1 MKTTT
6 PMKPILIRLR
16 PDARALLDRAA
27 DQQRQSRASIIEG
40 LIHAHL
46 VQTGDVQV
54 RLKRLLGPRR

>member
-1 MKTTT
+1 MKETL
-6 PMKPILIRLR
+6 KPILIRLR

-27 DQQRQSRASIIEG
+27 DQQRQSRASIEG

-54 RLKRLLGPRR
+54 RLQRLLGPRR